1 MTALR
6 YNKPMKQGLRK
17 AGGLFGLN
25 LLDLFSD
32 DESKRGDFEPALTFQ
47 TTTKGRGSGLTYRP
61 QQQNPVTTRL
71 SLSRSEAAR
80 S

>member
-61 QQQNPVTTRL
+61 QQPKSCYNATPV
-71 SLSRSEAAR
+71 AR